1 MDSATQI
8 DEDAILLEQLP
19 NRQDQYQHE
28 RTVVLRGYNYLLEAE
43 EDPID
48 CDVQSFMVPAGS
60 SSDIDAEGNV
70 ASIVPPQKILDLLKI
85 PERSIYDPLH
95 WQTASGETF
104 IIDYSCQATVNKAGK
119 ATGAVLLFQNVTQ
132 ERDNEKLVEYLANYD
147 ELTNLPNHTN
157 FDCGLRSA
165 ISRNSRSNRF
175 VAILV
180 VDTDHLTVINE
191 ELGQEAGDKMI
202 VSIADRLRNIIRP
215 GDLIARMH
223 GDQFAV
229 MLVDMET
236 AEDAALVADKIIK
249 ETAEPIS

>member
-1 MDSATQI
+1 M
-8 DEDAILLEQLP
+8 
-19 NRQDQYQHE
+19 
-28 RTVVLRGYNYLLEAE
+28 
-43 EDPID
+43 
-48 CDVQSFMVPAGS
+48 PADS

-85 PERSIYDPLH
+85 PGRSIYHPLH

-104 IIDYSCQATVNKAGK
+104 TIDYSYQATVNKAGE
-119 ATGAVLLFQNVTQ
+119 ATGAVMLFQNVTQ
-132 ERDNEKLVEYLANYD
+132 ERNNEKLVEYLANYD
-147 ELTNLPNHTN
+147 ELTNLPNRTN

-180 VDTDHLTVINE
+180 IDTDHLTVINE
-191 ELGQEAGDKMI
+191 ELGQEAEDKMI

-236 AEDAALVADKIIK
+236 AEDAVLVANKIIK
-249 ETAEPIS
+249 ETAAPIS